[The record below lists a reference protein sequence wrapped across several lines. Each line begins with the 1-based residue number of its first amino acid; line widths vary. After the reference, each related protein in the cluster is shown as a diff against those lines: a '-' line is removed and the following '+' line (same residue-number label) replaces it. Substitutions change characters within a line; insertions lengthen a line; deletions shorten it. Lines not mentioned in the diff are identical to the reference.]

1 MSKFTNGEI
10 KDFKSIFNYKTDP
23 THTQAHT
30 SQTCCSH
37 VLACSDWLKAHKG
50 DLHGQDQTNDVE
62 GAVRCRGRGTIEV
75 GWGSWGKT

>member
-1 MSKFTNGEI
+1 MQMEKLKILKAFLTT
-10 KDFKSIFNYKTDP
+10 KQT
-23 THTQAHT
+23 THTHT